1 MGMDWR
7 EIFVL
12 VLDLEVMGV
21 ELVGSEIWEVI
32 DLLLEKIIKEGV
44 LENFNILGRVGEKS
58 YWRKLR
64 VGGYDVECD
73 VLRV

>member
-1 MGMDWR
+1 M
-7 EIFVL
+7 L

-58 YWRKLR
+58 Y
-64 VGGYDVECD
+64 
-73 VLRV
+73 